1 LDMSVCGQAID
12 KASCRSQIFICN
24 KYQLCNMH
32 HDMRIDICCY
42 IYNSMLY
49 KKLIIHCFQN
59 TGFPAQ
65 LLSLNRTS
73 ILFLPPDGTLKIK

>member
-1 LDMSVCGQAID
+1 
-12 KASCRSQIFICN
+12 
-24 KYQLCNMH
+24 
-32 HDMRIDICCY
+32 
-42 IYNSMLY
+42 MLY

-65 LLSLNRTS
+65 LLSLNLTS

>member
-1 LDMSVCGQAID
+1 
-12 KASCRSQIFICN
+12 
-24 KYQLCNMH
+24 MH

-73 ILFLPPDGTLKIK
+73 ILFLPPDGTSRARGGSPGLQEFDIKLIDTVDLEGGPGTQFAL

>member
-1 LDMSVCGQAID
+1 
-12 KASCRSQIFICN
+12 
-24 KYQLCNMH
+24 MH

-73 ILFLPPDGTLKIK
+73 ILFLSPDGTLKIK